1 MNKNEEIIKLLDE
14 KKAENVELISLK
26 GSEYFVDEV
35 IIATIISSKQSI
47 ALIEEIKEL
56 VKKHNS
62 KVYYE
67 ECADEWSVLDLGD
80 CLIHLMSPAY
90 RDRYQIEKFLLEFK
104 R

>member
-1 MNKNEEIIKLLDE
+1 MNRNEDIIKLLDE
-14 KKAENVELISLK
+14 KKAENVELINIK

-35 IIATIISSKQSI
+35 IIATMISTKQSFAI
-47 ALIEEIKEL
+47 IEDIKEL
-56 VKKHNS
+56 LKKHNS

-67 ECADEWSVLDLGD
+67 ECTDDWSVLDLGD